1 MLPFLLKE
9 PQGYF
14 RFPHWR
20 VLTRE
25 DILQRDQLLDPRLLA
40 ERLVAEPTANIDPA
54 NQQGIVSL
62 IKEACGESNIGLI
75 LVTHAMEVAS
85 QFDRID
91 HLENINLVAAEA
103 TASMSEVEGEG
114 HES

>member
-1 MLPFLLKE
+1 
-9 PQGYF
+9 
-14 RFPHWR
+14 
-20 VLTRE
+20 
-25 DILQRDQLLDPRLLA
+25 
-40 ERLVAEPTANIDPA
+40 
-54 NQQGIVSL
+54 
-62 IKEACGESNIGLI
+62 
-75 LVTHAMEVAS
+75 MEVAS